1 MITRRRAGALIAG
14 ALTFGILATLAAPR
28 RHVAASPV
36 PSR

>member
-14 ALTFGILATLAAPR
+14 ALTFGILATPAEA
-28 RHVAASPV
+28 RHDVAASPV